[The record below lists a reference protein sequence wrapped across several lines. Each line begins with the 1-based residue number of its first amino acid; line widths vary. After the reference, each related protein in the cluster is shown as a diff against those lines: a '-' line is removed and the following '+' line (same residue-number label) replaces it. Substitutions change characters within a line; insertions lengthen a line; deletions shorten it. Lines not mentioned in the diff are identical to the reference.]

1 MNRFIRQPIVAA
13 TLFAIGVV
21 LGTAI
26 ASASDVVEERTAA
39 MDTIR
44 FGLSKAVPMIK
55 GERPF
60 DPELAEAALRMT
72 YTGALAFQGKFP
84 EGSVHKGANPAIWVN
99 KADFE
104 AKVVDFIKAAKA
116 GVDAKPQTVEA
127 FKVAYDELLA
137 DCASCHKLYRIKDK

>member
-1 MNRFIRQPIVAA
+1 MAVA
-13 TLFAIGVV
+13 TLFAGVFFLATSLV
-21 LGTAI
+21 I
-26 ASASDVVEERTAA
+26 ASDVVEVRTAA

-44 FGLSKAVPMIK
+44 FGASKAVPMIK

-60 DPELAEAALRMT
+60 DPELAEAVLRMT

-84 EGSVHKGANPAIWVN
+84 EGSVHKGANPAIWED
-99 KADFE
+99 KSDFE
-104 AKVVDFIKAAKA
+104 AKVVDFIKDAKA

-127 FKVAYDELLA
+127 FNAVYDELLA